1 MKKKDVVGVDKELE
15 SYIELAGTIKSD
27 IVAVLFNS
35 LASASD
41 EQYLTQWTSLA
52 EKYKVDIPENAY
64 ACGEMK
70 RRFINRYYSV
80 LHRDWGLQE
89 GMELRF
95 TYVGEAN

>member
-1 MKKKDVVGVDKELE
+1 MDVVGVDKELE

-41 EQYLTQWTSLA
+41 EQYLTKWTSLA

-64 ACGEMK
+64 ACREMK
-70 RRFINRYYSV
+70 RRFINRYYSI
-80 LHRDWGLQE
+80 LYRDW
-89 GMELRF
+89 
-95 TYVGEAN
+95 